1 MSGTKNP
8 GMMRTFL
15 GRARG
20 SGSARAGLDHWR
32 AQRLTAI
39 ALLPLTIYFVIS
51 VLVLLGADQA
61 TMIAYMHKPWNAV
74 LFLSL
79 IASLFYHLHLGLQ
92 VVIEDYVQDSVRR
105 VGTLLA
111 MRGLVIL
118 FGVLAGYAVLKL
130 AI

>member
-1 MSGTKNP
+1 MSETNNP
-8 GMMRTFL
+8 GIMRSSL

-20 SGSARAGLDHWR
+20 YGSARAGVHHWR
-32 AQRLTAI
+32 AQRLTAL
-39 ALLPLTIYFVIS
+39 ALLPLAIYFVIS

-79 IASLFYHLHLGLQ
+79 IGALFYHLQLGLQ
-92 VVIEDYVQDSVRR
+92 VVIEDYVHDGTRR
-105 VGTLLA
+105 VMLLLA
-111 MRGLVIL
+111 MRGLVIV
-118 FGVLAGYAVLKL
+118 FGVLAAFSVLKL

>member
-1 MSGTKNP
+1 MSETNNP
-8 GMMRTFL
+8 GMMRTIL

-32 AQRLTAI
+32 AQRLTAL

-79 IASLFYHLHLGLQ
+79 IASLFYHLQLGLQ
-92 VVIEDYVQDSVRR
+92 VVIEDYVHDSTKR
-105 VGTLLA
+105 VAALLA
-111 MRGLVIL
+111 VRGLVIV

>member
-1 MSGTKNP
+1 MNETNNP
-8 GMMRTFL
+8 GIMRSPL

-20 SGSARAGLDHWR
+20 YGAARAGVHHWR
-32 AQRLTAI
+32 AQRLTAL
-39 ALLPLTIYFVIS
+39 ALLPLAIYFVIS

-79 IASLFYHLHLGLQ
+79 IGALFYHLQLGLQ
-92 VVIEDYVQDSVRR
+92 VVIEDYVHDGTRR
-105 VGTLLA
+105 VMLLLA
-111 MRGLVIL
+111 MRGLVIV
-118 FGVLAGYAVLKL
+118 FGVLAAFSVLKL